1 LKIHQL
7 LSLLLV
13 FVRPRHYHRQPE
25 NYGAV
30 VMFRGSYVALITP
43 MTDNGL
49 VDYAGLKQLVEYQIT
64 DGTDGLVIMGT
75 TGEAA
80 TIPFPEQLQVLAAV
94 IEQVAGRC
102 QVLAGNGSNSTA
114 EAVEKTLKLNEF
126 AIDGFLTVTPYYNK
140 PTQKGMV
147 AHFKAVA
154 AAAAKP
160 VLLYN
165 VPGRTGVDLL
175 AATAGELSQVD
186 NIVGIKEATGSMARL
201 AELQQCC
208 KKGFSLL
215 SGDDATAAEFVLKG
229 GDGVIS
235 VTTNVAPKGMTAMI
249 QAALAGN
256 RAEAEAVDV
265 QLQALH
271 RDLFIESNPI
281 PTKWALRRMGF
292 IQSDFARLPLTQL
305 EPIHQVVIE
314 QALQQAKINF

>member
-1 LKIHQL
+1 
-7 LSLLLV
+7 
-13 FVRPRHYHRQPE
+13 
-25 NYGAV
+25 
-30 VMFRGSYVALITP
+30 M
-43 MTDNGL
+43 
-49 VDYAGLKQLVEYQIT
+49 
-64 DGTDGLVIMGT
+64 
-75 TGEAA
+75 
-80 TIPFPEQLQVLAAV
+80 
-94 IEQVAGRC
+94 
-102 QVLAGNGSNSTA
+102 
-114 EAVEKTLKLNEF
+114 EKTLKLNEF

-154 AAAAKP
+154 EAAAKP

-201 AELQQCC
+201 TELQQCC

-256 RAEAEAVDV
+256 RAEAEAVDG